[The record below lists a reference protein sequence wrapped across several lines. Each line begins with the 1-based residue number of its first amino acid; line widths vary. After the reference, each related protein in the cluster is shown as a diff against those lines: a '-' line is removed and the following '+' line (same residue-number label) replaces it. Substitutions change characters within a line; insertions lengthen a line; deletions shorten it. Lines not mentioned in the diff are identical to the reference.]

1 MSSQTEEKQD
11 DGLSDRIERLD
22 TRLSGFIEREEKRK
36 HWRDTVIPLLSLLVA
51 LAGILAATVV
61 QAVNIRSQT
70 TLKQYEVTFI
80 AKQKAYTD
88 VMASVH
94 GLFFTSIQ
102 RSDDAFIGA
111 VDKLQADTFS
121 IQPFLTGSEQAA
133 LWEDIQQ
140 FVEICLENHKR
151 GSTSPEKRNVTIISF
166 TEQRDKIRERL
177 TRNLFAESTL

>member
-1 MSSQTEEKQD
+1 MSGRTEEDQD
-11 DGLSDRIERLD
+11 DGLSARIERLD

-61 QAVNIRSQT
+61 QVANIRSQT
-70 TLKQYEVTFI
+70 TLKQYEVTFV
-80 AKQKAYTD
+80 AKQKAYAD

-102 RSDDAFIGA
+102 RSRDDLIRA

-121 IQPFLTGSEQAA
+121 IQPFLTGSEQTA

-140 FVEICLENHKR
+140 FIEFCLENHKQ
-151 GSTSPEKRNVTIISF
+151 GSTSTEKRDETINSF
-166 TEQRDKIRERL
+166 TEQRDKIRQLL